1 MRVLPIPFNSP
12 MVRGLLREIEKPA
25 TGKTQTR
32 RVLSRLRRFGNI
44 REFGRSDTRGYDWH
58 FRDKDGR
65 FHDLRHAELL
75 PHLPYAVGDRLYVR
89 EAWRISKRWDET
101 KPSVLPV
108 RAMTVM
114 FEAGG
119 SVGGI
124 APYDKAKPRPLAEY
138 APDLNWPQ
146 TMPDWAGK
154 PRPAMFMPRWA
165 SRITLTVTEV
175 RVKRL
180 EDICEQDAVAEGVEP
195 ERDGWKQYGTVSAY
209 PDAVWDTAIDA
220 YHDLWDSINGIGAWD
235 ANPWVAAYTFVP
247 ELINIDAWS
256 E

>member
-1 MRVLPIPFNSP
+1 MRILPIPFIAP
-12 MVRGLLREIEKPA
+12 MVRGLLREIEQPG

-32 RVLSRLRRFGNI
+32 RVLEMPPMTFDAVFNDDGV
-44 REFGRSDTRGYDWH
+44 WH
-58 FRDKDGR
+58 IGD
-65 FHDLRHAELL
+65 AETGHHYAKL
-75 PHLPYAVGDRLYVR
+75 PVRYRVGDRLYVR
-89 EAWRISKRWDET
+89 EAWRVSKRWDET
-101 KPSVLPV
+101 KPSALPI

-124 APYDKAKPRPLAEY
+124 APYDKTKPRLLSEY

-165 SRITLTVTEV
+165 SRITLTITEV
-175 RVKRL
+175 RVQRL
-180 EDICEQDAVAEGVEP
+180 QEISEQDSLAEGIQHPWNATFPFGLEVYENGYALGYTAVQAY
-195 ERDGWKQYGTVSAY
+195 RALWNHINSGRSGW
-209 PDAVWDTAIDA
+209 DC
-220 YHDLWDSINGIGAWD
+220 
-235 ANPWVAAYTFVP
+235 NPWVVAYTFVP
-247 ELINIDAWS
+247 KLINIDAWS